1 MTRTPHH
8 TTTRSA
14 RTAAPAADALVAV
27 DLAPQ
32 EGARSADERDE
43 LCGRFVLAGAR

>member
-1 MTRTPHH
+1 MTRTPHR
-8 TTTRSA
+8 TTRST
-14 RTAAPAADALVAV
+14 RTAAPAAPALIAA

>member
-1 MTRTPHH
+1 MTRTPHR
-8 TTTRSA
+8 TTRST
-14 RTAAPAADALVAV
+14 RTATPAAHALLVA